1 MAMSLVFQKIGS
13 NTFMDFMSEVIRKA
27 VELLILP

>member
-1 MAMSLVFQKIGS
+1 MSLVFQKIGS
-13 NTFMDFMSEVIRKA
+13 STFMDFMREVIRKA